1 MHKKRQYIMKK
12 IVVSTIVTTMM
23 LQWTPINVLANEG
36 PSENLGNEITTNIDN
51 KSKEKKIK
59 NSSSTTTGK
68 AKNIETVSK
77 PKSTNII
84 VTIPDVNLKKAI
96 NKELGQ
102 DEDAPITNEQLKSLK
117 SLNLGHLSIENLEG
131 IQYCTNLLYLNLY
144 GNEISDISYLQH
156 LTNLFT
162 LNLDSNI
169 VQDLTPL
176 QNLYN
181 LSELSL
187 SHNDISDLTP
197 LKGLSKLQSLNL
209 ASNNI
214 SDLRGLEDLTSL
226 AYLTLSD
233 NYISDLNA
241 LENLTN
247 LTSLYL
253 GNNNINNI
261 TPLNHLD
268 KLYYLSLSNNKVINI
283 SPLEN
288 LIDLS
293 FLHLSYNNISDIS
306 SLKNLTNL
314 SYLHL
319 NNNKVS
325 EITALHDLTNLT
337 SLYLGNNDIRD
348 ISALNSLTNLST
360 LNLSYNKI
368 DNVIS
373 LHNLEN
379 LAFLN
384 LNGNSISDLS
394 PLSGLNNLSELS
406 AIDQKIVLDS
416 IKIDKTPVKIKN
428 YVINID
434 ETVIDIS
441 NNDISSGGSY
451 DLSTTTVQWSSVN
464 GDLKYS
470 FKYSPT
476 ISSYKMPE
484 SFRFNGT
491 VIQPY
496 EYVANQINKI
506 PEIKAED
513 KVIKIGYKFN
523 PLQGVTAHDKEDGN
537 ITKNIKVIENTVNP
551 NKVGKYKVTYQVT
564 DSKGAL
570 ANKTISVIVK
580 SNDKP
585 VISGADDISIVE
597 GYNLNPLKGV
607 MAIDTED
614 GDLTNHIK
622 VIGSVNIN
630 KPGRYNLIYTVTDS
644 DKNTTN
650 VKRTVI
656 VSPKS
661 FEMNNRPVIN
671 AYDKVI
677 NVGDKFDPLA
687 GVKANDKEDGN
698 ITNNIK
704 VIENTVN
711 PNTVGTYIV
720 RYQVTD
726 SKGATTNKTIFVSV
740 KSNDKPI
747 IHGTNNMNI
756 KKETTFDPIK
766 GVTATDTEDGNIT
779 KNIKT
784 SGSVDTNNQGKYE
797 LIYTV
802 TDSDGNTTT
811 AKRIIT
817 IDSKIDEK
825 NNIPVINAYNQVIN
839 VGDKFD
845 PLAGVSARDKKDGD
859 ITKNIKVVEN
869 TVDVNIPGTYK
880 VTYQVSNSKGTTTKA
895 IYVTVNSKE
904 FLINAIPEIKSV
916 DKVIN
921 VGDTFDALAEV
932 KANDKE
938 DGNIT
943 KNIKVVENTVDV
955 NKPGTYKVTYQVID
969 SQGCNT
975 TKTINIS
982 VIKNID
988 SKPRNSSDINTKNII
1003 DSINPPTGDMSIIVY
1018 IILGA
1023 ISLVGLFIIKNK
1035 MK

>member
-23 LQWTPINVLANEG
+23 LQLTPINVLANEG
-36 PSENLGNEITTNIDN
+36 PSENLGKEITTNIDT

-59 NSSSTTTGK
+59 NSSSTTTEK
-68 AKNIETVSK
+68 EKNTETVSK
-77 PKSTNII
+77 TKSTNTI
-84 VTIPDVNLKKAI
+84 VNIPDVNLKKAI

-102 DEDAPITNEQLKSLK
+102 DEDAPITNNQLKSLK
-117 SLNLGHLSIENLEG
+117 SLNLGYLSIGNLEG
-131 IQYCTNLLYLNLY
+131 LQYCTNLISLNLY
-144 GNEISDISYLQH
+144 GNEINDISYLQH
-156 LTNLFT
+156 LTNIFT
-162 LNLDSNI
+162 LNLDGNI
-169 VQDLTPL
+169 VKDLTPL

-197 LKGLSKLQSLNL
+197 LKSLNKLQSLNL

-214 SDLRGLEDLTSL
+214 NNLRGLEDLTNL

-233 NYISDLNA
+233 NDISDLNA

-261 TPLNHLD
+261 IPLKHLD

-314 SYLHL
+314 SHLHL

-325 EITALHDLTNLT
+325 DINALHDLTNLT
-337 SLYLGNNDIRD
+337 SLYLGHNDIRD
-348 ISALNSLTNLST
+348 ISALKSLNNLST

-368 DNVIS
+368 YSLIS

-394 PLSGLNNLSELS
+394 PLSGSNNLSELS

-416 IKIDKTPVKIKN
+416 IKIDKAPVKVKN
-428 YVINID
+428 SVINID
-434 ETVIDIS
+434 KTVLDIS

-451 DLSTTTVQWSSVN
+451 DSSTTTVQWSSVN

-470 FKYSPT
+470 FKYSPP
-476 ISSYKMPE
+476 IYSYKMPE

-496 EYVANQINKI
+496 EYVTNQINKI

-564 DSKGAL
+564 DSKGAV

-585 VISGADDISIVE
+585 VISGAYDISIIE
-597 GYNLNPLKGV
+597 GDNLNPLKGV

-614 GDLTNHIK
+614 GNLTKHIR

-630 KPGRYNLIYTVTDS
+630 KPGIYNLIYTVTDS

-656 VSPKS
+656 VNPKS
-661 FEMNNRPVIN
+661 LEIYHMPVIN
-671 AYDKVI
+671 AYDKFI
-677 NVGDKFDPLA
+677 NVGDKFDPL
-687 GVKANDKEDGN
+687 D
-698 ITNNIK
+698 
-704 VIENTVN
+704 
-711 PNTVGTYIV
+711 
-720 RYQVTD
+720 
-726 SKGATTNKTIFVSV
+726 
-740 KSNDKPI
+740 
-747 IHGTNNMNI
+747 
-756 KKETTFDPIK
+756 
-766 GVTATDTEDGNIT
+766 
-779 KNIKT
+779 
-784 SGSVDTNNQGKYE
+784 
-797 LIYTV
+797 
-802 TDSDGNTTT
+802 
-811 AKRIIT
+811 
-817 IDSKIDEK
+817 
-825 NNIPVINAYNQVIN
+825 
-839 VGDKFD
+839 
-845 PLAGVSARDKKDGD
+845 GVSASDKNDGD

-869 TVDVNIPGTYK
+869 TVNVYKPGTYK
-880 VTYQVSNSKGTTTKA
+880 VTYQVSNSKETTTKS

-904 FLINAIPEIKSV
+904 FLINAIPEIKAV
-916 DKVIN
+916 DKAIN
-921 VGDTFDALAEV
+921 VEDKFDALAEV
-932 KANDKE
+932 KATDKE

-943 KNIKVVENTVDV
+943 KNIKVIENTVDV
-955 NKPGTYKVTYQVID
+955 DKPGTYKITYQVID
-969 SQGCNT
+969 SQGCST
-975 TKTINIS
+975 TKTIHIS
-982 VIKNID
+982 VIKNIE

-1023 ISLVGLFIIKNK
+1023 ISLVGLFIIKKK
-1035 MK
+1035 MKQ